1 MCLISNSCSFRRCG
15 LTALSGVV
23 VNASLVLVDYANR
36 RRLEGKSAV
45 EAILGAATVR
55 FRPIILTSVTTFV
68 GLIPLMSTNTPATA
82 PFLPMAISLAWGVL
96 FATVITLMLVPCLY
110 IVIHDF
116 VREADSNDEMI
127 GGLIEEPQ
135 SAG

>member
-1 MCLISNSCSFRRCG
+1 
-15 LTALSGVV
+15 
-23 VNASLVLVDYANR
+23 
-36 RRLEGKSAV
+36 
-45 EAILGAATVR
+45 
-55 FRPIILTSVTTFV
+55 
-68 GLIPLMSTNTPATA
+68 MSTNTPATA

-116 VREADSNDEMI
+116 VREADSSERQI